1 MTRIVTPARVDSH
14 GEDSEQLHRP
24 RHRDFKQTTQWDVE
38 IRDGLGGDEFDET
51 IVAHM
56 KRAYN
61 LMIGE
66 RTAEEIKIRV
76 GSAFPLEQELTMEV
90 KGRDLSSGLPKTLS
104 ICSEEI
110 RDALKEPLNSI
121 LESIRI
127 TLERCPPE
135 LSADL
140 VDRGIVVAG
149 GGALLRGIDRLI
161 SEETGL
167 PVHIADD
174 PLTAVAEGTGRVLH
188 ELQFLKR
195 VASSSRT

>member
-1 MTRIVTPARVDSH
+1 
-14 GEDSEQLHRP
+14 
-24 RHRDFKQTTQWDVE
+24 
-38 IRDGLGGDEFDET
+38 
-51 IVAHM
+51 
-56 KRAYN
+56 
-61 LMIGE
+61 
-66 RTAEEIKIRV
+66 
-76 GSAFPLEQELTMEV
+76 
-90 KGRDLSSGLPKTLS
+90 
-104 ICSEEI
+104 
-110 RDALKEPLNSI
+110 LNSI

-127 TLERCPPE
+127 TVERCPPE
-135 LSADL
+135 RSADL

-161 SEETGL
+161 AEETGL